1 MLLHLTTAEFAMVAV
16 ACFRYTEVQ
25 AVGVLDTQFVAA
37 LNVTLLLDNFA
48 VVVTCVAL
56 TAGDVPQYELVLAT
70 VLFAESGRGGGGNR
84 RLFGGLLSG
93 LNGRL
98 GGGADAGLLGGSRG
112 LAAFRRTALE
122 NLIGGLKSNQAL
134 QK

>member
-56 TAGDVPQYELVLAT
+56 TAGDVPQYKLVLAT
-70 VLFAESGRGGGGNR
+70 VLFAESGRGCR
-84 RLFGGLLSG
+84 R
-93 LNGRL
+93 N
-98 GGGADAGLLGGSRG
+98 
-112 LAAFRRTALE
+112 
-122 NLIGGLKSNQAL
+122 
-134 QK
+134 